1 MTDRKFSATE
11 KSTSKHPH
19 DWGRAMAVAICR
31 LADMAREAGD
41 PVHHEA
47 LIGEDLRLFVEDSE
61 DGVDITMSW
70 TPRDRGTALPA
81 TNGSAA
87 GHERGGPAGGAPGHG
102 AADQPFDSTAGGTAG
117 NTAAFGQ

>member
-11 KSTSKHPH
+11 KSTSKHPQ

-61 DGVDITMSW
+61 HGVDITMSW
-70 TPRDRGTALPA
+70 TPRDQGTPLPA
-81 TNGSAA
+81 TNGSTT
-87 GHERGGPAGGAPGHG
+87 GHGRGGAGAPGHG
-102 AADQPFDSTAGGTAG
+102 AADQPFDPTAG
-117 NTAAFGQ
+117 NTAGNTVAFGQ